1 LYRSF
6 VILVMIASIAILM
19 APALMARAVQ
29 QSLDLAQAVAD
40 TQIKDDLPSLPVS
53 SHRDLLPLLPAAL
66 QQAPA
71 VPNSSEQTRARPS
84 CDCRETHQ
92 EEMKARHSQ
101 QLKASLLKLQT
112 DKKHGVHVYLANQ
125 VQKRGRIVSIGPD
138 SFVLKVAK
146 DKPEITIPYTDVGW
160 VEKEPTGG
168 EKFGRGLGLT
178 VAIVV
183 LAPLWLPLML
193 LWAASGGD

>member
-1 LYRSF
+1 LYRRF
-6 VILVMIASIAILM
+6 VTLVMIASIAIFL
-19 APALMARAVQ
+19 APALMARSIQ
-29 QSLDLAQAVAD
+29 QSPDLAPPVAGA
-40 TQIKDDLPSLPVS
+40 QVKDDLPSLPVS
-53 SHRDLLPLLPAAL
+53 PHRDLLPLLPAAL

-71 VPNSSEQTRARPS
+71 VPNSSEQKRARS
-84 CDCRETHQ
+84 TCDCRETRQ
-92 EEMKARHSQ
+92 EEMQARHSQ
-101 QLKASLLKLQT
+101 QLRASLLKLQT
-112 DKKHGVHVYLANQ
+112 DKKHGVRIYLANQ
-125 VQKRGRIVSIGPD
+125 VQKRGHIVSIGPD
-138 SFVLKVAK
+138 SFVLKVAN

-160 VEKEPTGG
+160 VKKEPTGG